1 MEHSLEDNLTT
12 RSMLRG
18 ILATEPVRAAV
29 KHPSQKSGYRRSST
43 SYFRQDE
50 NSSSPSINLRSKMK
64 NKVRRSLRKSAVE
77 TSALK
82 RNVEPNSKT
91 KLKSAKKGSFPI
103 MEDIDKITPRT
114 LLKKIIQN
122 EDEVSIIVSQ
132 RSKAVGDDDDDKK
145 QENSPAAQSS
155 SVGNINLSLPDLQDT
170 EEIKVFRKSRKK
182 RKMRVS
188 EFEREVDE
196 RLPKNKDNYN
206 ISHKSFDPSLSATS
220 SKMSR
225 LIDDKLEVSAA
236 PESTFKRGLLR
247 RPNKICL
254 VSLGDFEQG
263 VEDKYQL
270 LKGSQECFIETEED
284 KSDSSS
290 NELAQMNTEL
300 YAQSLHKDSNANKS
314 ERKQRGAS
322 KLFVSTF
329 NERREAENL
338 LETETRKLNASNPPI
353 FNVQTPKENT
363 NRDQGGSDEWKA
375 NVDREESDVV
385 GDSIEDDVVGDSIEG
400 DVVDDRPEGDVVED
414 SDEGDAADVIGKGGA
429 AHDSGEGEVA
439 EDSDEGDDSDDSGEG
454 DAADVI
460 GKGGA
465 AHDSGEGEVAE
476 DSDEGDDS
484 DDSGEGDAADVLGK
498 GDAAHDSGEGNI
510 VEDSD
515 ESGDADDSGEGGDS
529 DDSGEG
535 DAADVL
541 GKGDAAHES
550 GEGDVGDAA
559 DIYGGDAPE
568 DSGEGAAGFIH
579 TKDKVGVSLMDVESN
594 LQQNKSSLTKS
605 NRKSMG
611 ITEYFHKMRHTR
623 PSERNSMQTAESI
636 RVHTVSVSRPE
647 ESPESSESSE
657 DENVDLAQSAINL
670 GITKKKENNQ
680 LMLSVLPETPA
691 YMKSTRFVS
700 TGKPA
705 VSKKIQ
711 RTKTTKPKKQQTV
724 LPTSHIKQIFSHHAQ
739 VRVSREAMADVDKC
753 LELYVNQLAVDLSAY
768 TAHANRKT
776 VTRADMELLM
786 KRQRLV
792 TDTTSLNVLIEKHL
806 PLDCRRLLIP
816 CAMSGNKVF
825 PKM

>member
-498 GDAAHDSGEGNI
+498 GDAAH
-510 VEDSD
+510 
-515 ESGDADDSGEGGDS
+515 
-529 DDSGEG
+529 
-535 DAADVL
+535 
-541 GKGDAAHES
+541 ES